1 MQQAQVVNFDLTPS
15 NKERTK
21 GQTGCIPTK
30 QLDLSS
36 GTEQSLQ
43 DSLYDRVRMNKNK
56 KQKPLLR
63 LRFNICLVLKV
74 FLIEE
79 SFAISCL
86 IFGIYRK

>member
-36 GTEQSLQ
+36 GTEQFLQ
-43 DSLYDRVRMNKNK
+43 DSLYDKVRLDKMYLIACNH
-56 KQKPLLR
+56 
-63 LRFNICLVLKV
+63 NILG
-74 FLIEE
+74 
-79 SFAISCL
+79 L
-86 IFGIYRK
+86 IFAWS